1 MTRSVDEFMAKLRA
15 NPVIAGVKRLEDV
28 DDAIRAGL
36 DVIFL
41 LAGTIFDL
49 REAVARAKA
58 GNRLIF
64 GHVDLI
70 DGIGKDKAGM
80 RFLAEEIGVDG
91 ILTTRN
97 ALVRAAMAEGLI
109 AVQRLFLLDSESLKT
124 GIGAVQSTNPHAIE
138 ILPGLV
144 LPAVVHRLPVPSLP
158 PFIGGGLIET
168 RAELDAVLAA
178 GALGVSTSKKDLWA
192 RG

>member
-1 MTRSVDEFMAKLRA
+1 MTCSVDEFISRLRA
-15 NPVIAGVKRLEDV
+15 NPVIAGVKSLKDV
-28 DDAIRAGL
+28 DVAIRSGL

-41 LAGTIFDL
+41 LTGTIFDL
-49 REAVARAKA
+49 REAVARARA
-58 GNRLIF
+58 GGRIIF

-124 GIGAVQSTNPHAIE
+124 GVNVVQSTNPHAVE
-138 ILPGLV
+138 VLPGLV
-144 LPAVVHRLPVPSLP
+144 LPAVVHRLPVRALP

-168 RAELDAVLAA
+168 REELDAVLAT
-178 GALGVSTSKKDLWA
+178 GALGVSTSKKALWV
-192 RG
+192 RV